1 MTTLTYSAAVN
12 HTTTTGFRAWGSGLS
27 SNLTAAGLVKTTD
40 TGQINW
46 TTVNRPTVLN
56 TVGGYEIW
64 KLPDSSIFFKIEYGT
79 GAAADYPLI
88 FITSGTGSNGTG
100 TITGAIS
107 SQTAIASN
115 RASTSTTQLH
125 LTYISVTSYH
135 FTLIFASTAL
145 GGALPIGIYNCTK
158 TVDAAG
164 AVTTTGYGSFIPMGG
179 GLQSV
184 RISTLTAYSR
194 QLTGYG
200 CLPGLPTTTLTTNA
214 EYQAYQSFLNVPEV
228 VPYIGMCGVCVA
240 EAPKGTIFS
249 YKPVGTVTRTYI
261 SVADDYFAGL
271 SSAFACALLWE

>member
-1 MTTLTYSAAVN
+1 MTTLNYSAVVN
-12 HTTTTGFRAWGSGLS
+12 HTTTAGFRAWGSGLS
-27 SNLTAAGLVKTTD
+27 SNLTAAGLIKTTD

-46 TTVNRPTVLN
+46 TTVNRPTAVN

-79 GAAADYPLI
+79 GNVTDNPLI
-88 FITSGTGSNGTG
+88 YITSGTGSNGTG

-107 SQTAIASN
+107 AQTAIAYS
-115 RASTSTTQLH
+115 RAPISITQLH

-135 FTLIFASTAL
+135 FTLIFASTGFNGVA
-145 GGALPIGIYNCTK
+145 PIGVYNCTK

-164 AVTTTGYGSFIPMGG
+164 AITTTGYGSYIPQGG

-184 RISTLTAYSR
+184 RISTAAAYLR
-194 QLTGYG
+194 QATGYG
-200 CLPGLPTTTLTTNA
+200 CLPGLPTTTLTSNA

-228 VPYIGMCGVCVA
+228 VPNIGLCGVCVT

-271 SSAFACALLWE
+271 SPSFTCALLWE

>member
-1 MTTLTYSAAVN
+1 MTTLNYSAVVN
-12 HTTTTGFRAWGSGLS
+12 HTTTAGFRAWGSGLS

-46 TTVNRPTVLN
+46 TTVNRPSAALTVA
-56 TVGGYEIW
+56 GYEIW
-64 KLPDSSIFFKIEYGT
+64 KLPDSSIFFKIEYGS
-79 GAAADYPLI
+79 GSGVDYPLMYV
-88 FITSGTGSNGTG
+88 TSGTGSSGTG

-107 SQTAIASN
+107 PQTAIAYS
-115 RASTSTTQLH
+115 RSVTSTSQLH

-135 FTLIFASTAL
+135 FTLIFAST
-145 GGALPIGIYNCTK
+145 GNSGSPIGIYNCTK

-164 AVTTTGYGSFIPMGG
+164 AITTTGYGSLIPIGG

-184 RISTLTAYSR
+184 RISTATAYSR

-200 CLPGLPTTTLTTNA
+200 CLPGLPANTLTTNA

-228 VPYIGMCGVCVA
+228 VPFIGMCGVCVT

-271 SSAFACALLWE
+271 NGSFTCALLWE